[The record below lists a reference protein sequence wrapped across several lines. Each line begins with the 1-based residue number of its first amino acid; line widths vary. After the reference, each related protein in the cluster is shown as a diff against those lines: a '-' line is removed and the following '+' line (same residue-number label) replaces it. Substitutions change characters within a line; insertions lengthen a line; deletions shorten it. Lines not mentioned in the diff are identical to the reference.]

1 MKKIFLLFLLILSLG
16 VLGCEQKRKFLSVGD
31 NAPDFSLLDLN
42 GNTVSL
48 SDLLKGKEVILSF
61 WASWCPECRQQM
73 LILDGFAKR
82 YGERIEIIGI
92 NTKEAKKTVVPF
104 IKEIGIE
111 YRILLDTQG
120 QVVKLYGVAG
130 VPTNVLINKEGLIK
144 NLNLDVRGMESYLRK
159 E

>member
-1 MKKIFLLFLLILSLG
+1 MKKIFLLFLLILYLS
-16 VLGCEQKRKFLSVGD
+16 VLGCEQKRKFLSIGD
-31 NAPDFSLLDLN
+31 NAPNFSLLDLN
-42 GNTVSL
+42 GNTISL
-48 SDLLKGKEVILSF
+48 GDILKDKEVILSF

-73 LILDGFAKR
+73 PILNGLAKKYR
-82 YGERIEIIGI
+82 ERIEIIGV
-92 NTKEAKKTVVPF
+92 NTGEARKTVASF

-120 QVVKLYGVAG
+120 KLVKIYGVAG

>member
-1 MKKIFLLFLLILSLG
+1 MKKIFLLFLLIISLS
-16 VLGCEQKRKFLSVGD
+16 VLGCEQKRKFLSIGD
-31 NAPDFSLLDLN
+31 NAPNFSLLDLN
-42 GNTVSL
+42 GNTISL
-48 SDLLKGKEVILSF
+48 GDILKDKEVILSF

-73 LILDGFAKR
+73 PILDGLVKYR
-82 YGERIEIIGI
+82 DKVEIIGV
-92 NTKEAKKTVVPF
+92 NTGEARKAAASF
-104 IKEIGIE
+104 IKEIGIK

-120 QVVKLYGVAG
+120 QVAKLYGVVG